1 MHDVISHRRNNG
13 IYADIII
20 LYVSVGD
27 IRVISV
33 DFDKTIA
40 WNSDRQFVTYLITDI
55 REFLITQ
62 L

>member
-1 MHDVISHRRNNG
+1 MHDAIWHRRNNG

-40 WNSDRQFVTYLITDI
+40 RDSDKQFVTYLITDI